1 MNPLPTPGLSFF
13 ANLRVQVGSPQTVG
27 QTLRGLRRVIPIL
40 GGQVKGQ
47 GWDGRVLPGGADFQL
62 IFNAT
67 SSELD
72 ARYVIELDGGDLIYV
87 RNHALRSADP
97 EVMARLLR
105 GEPVP
110 PDVVYFRC
118 MPCLETASGTLGW
131 VNDRLFMGTGVRHPD
146 SVQMTFFSVD

>member
-1 MNPLPTPGLSFF
+1 MTPLPTPGLTFF
-13 ANLRVQVGSPQTVG
+13 ANLSVQVGSPQTVG

-40 GGQVKGQ
+40 GGQVSGE
-47 GWDGRVLPGGADFQL
+47 GWAGRVLPGGADFQL
-62 IFNAT
+62 IFNQT

-72 ARYVIELDGGDLIYV
+72 ARYVIELDGGDLLFV

-97 EVMARLLR
+97 AVMARLLR

-118 MPCLETASGTLGW
+118 VPCLETASGTLGW

>member
-1 MNPLPTPGLSFF
+1 MTPLPTPGLTFF
-13 ANLRVQVGSPQTVG
+13 SNLSVRVGPPQPVG
-27 QTLRGLRRVIPIL
+27 QPWGGRGGGIPFW
-40 GGQVKGQ
+40 GGKG
-47 GWDGRVLPGGADFQL
+47 GGGGGAGGVLPGGADFQL
-62 IFNAT
+62 IFNQT

-72 ARYVIELDGGDLIYV
+72 ARYVIELDGGDLLFV

-97 EVMARLLR
+97 AVMARLLR

-110 PDVVYFRC
+110 PEAVYFRC
-118 MPCLETASGTLGW
+118 VPSLETASRTLAW